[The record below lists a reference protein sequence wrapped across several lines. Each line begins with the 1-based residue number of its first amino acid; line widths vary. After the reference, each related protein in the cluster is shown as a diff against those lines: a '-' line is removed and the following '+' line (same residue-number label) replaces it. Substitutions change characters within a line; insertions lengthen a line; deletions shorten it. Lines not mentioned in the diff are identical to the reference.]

1 MDLSNASAVVIGG
14 TGNFGSHTV
23 RRLVA
28 AGAKTVIA
36 DINDERGKDFA
47 EELGESAVY
56 IHTDVGDDDSLVE
69 TFDAAARLAP
79 LRAVVI
85 AYGAMVGGPGGR
97 LLDRENNPRPMEGFE
112 NLVKSYLNDNYRA
125 LRLAAAAMAKNE
137 PLDSGQRG
145 VIIQTA
151 SIAGYEGMVGQTA
164 YGSAKAGVIG
174 LTLPA
179 ARDLAPVGVRV
190 LSIAPGTFYTP
201 AYRMSEEEATAKYG
215 PDIQNPK
222 RMGRGDEYA
231 KLALAMIDND
241 YLNGEVVRIDGA
253 LRFPATPPKG

>member
-1 MDLSNASAVVIGG
+1 MNLSHASAVVIGG

-28 AGAKTVIA
+28 AGAHTVIA
-36 DINDERGKDFA
+36 DINDERGKDLA
-47 EELGESAVY
+47 DELGEQAVY
-56 IHTDVGDDDSLVE
+56 EHTDVGVDDSLAE
-69 TFDAAARLAP
+69 TFAAAGRIAP

-85 AYGAMVGGPGGR
+85 AYGALVGGPGGR
-97 LLDRENNPRPMEGFE
+97 ILDRDNRPRPMEGFAA
-112 NLVKSYLNDNYRA
+112 LVKAYLNDNYRA
-125 LRLAAAAMAKNE
+125 LRLAAAAMAANE
-137 PLDSGQRG
+137 PVESGQRG

-179 ARDLAPVGVRV
+179 ARDLAPVGIRV

-201 AYRMSEEEATAKYG
+201 AYGMSQEDATTKYG

-231 KLALAMIDND
+231 KLAMAVIDND

-253 LRFPATPPKG
+253 LRFPASPPKG